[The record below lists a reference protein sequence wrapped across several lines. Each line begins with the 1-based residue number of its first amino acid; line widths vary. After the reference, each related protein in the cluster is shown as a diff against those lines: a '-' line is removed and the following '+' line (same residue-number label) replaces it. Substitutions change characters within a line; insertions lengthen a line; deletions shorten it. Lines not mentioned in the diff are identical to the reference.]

1 MHFVEILIWN
11 CAKCAKSHPIL
22 VLASIVKILLI
33 WLLLNEDS
41 VFSGADIQTQSLLLL
56 NEALCP
62 AQLYPGPWLWC
73 QLVFCSIW
81 PITHFLLD
89 AGRLTRVLMPLVLPC
104 EWWDHRIALSNSIKH
119 LFFNI
124 MKFINFKISC
134 VKENNLHSKSLI
146 LIPRWKQTIQF
157 KVIFPIQPWNPHSLA
172 SGWPTPPFSFCW
184 PSLFLFSLSGLT
196 YSLCFIHA
204 DSYNM

>member
-1 MHFVEILIWN
+1 MHFVEILLWN
-11 CAKCAKSHPIL
+11 CVKCAKSHPIL
-22 VLASIVKILLI
+22 VLASIVKILMI
-33 WLLLNEDS
+33 RLLLNEDS
-41 VFSGADIQTQSLLLL
+41 VFSGAQSLLLL

-81 PITHFLLD
+81 PITYFLLD

-104 EWWDHRIALSNSIKH
+104 EWWNHRIALSNSIKH

-124 MKFINFKISC
+124 MKFINFKISF

-157 KVIFPIQPWNPHSLA
+157 KIIFPIQPWNPHSLA
-172 SGWPTPPFSFCW
+172 SGWPTPPFSSCW
-184 PSLFLFSLSGLT
+184 PSLLLFSLSGLT
-196 YSLCFIHA
+196 YSLCLIHA